1 MDGVAGTMHLSEPSY
16 LFMEIHAVFLFC
28 SKKLS

>member
-1 MDGVAGTMHLSEPSY
+1 MGFRE
-16 LFMEIHAVFLFC
+16 EKKLFC